1 MIRFALMAILA
12 FSAVAQAQAPG
23 RDDSRHIVTFR
34 QGTPQGERANA
45 VQRAGGKLRF
55 NYSTVDA
62 VAITAATPSVLA
74 GLGLEPSVLNI
85 VPDREFHAIQGATN
99 GLRVDRKG
107 STSGTT
113 ITGQVIPQ
121 GVKRVGVP
129 TSTSNGMGVGVAIV
143 DTGIDL
149 ANADLAPSS
158 LRFNIYGTS
167 CQDDNGHGTHV
178 SGIVAALDNAIDVV
192 GVAPAATLYC
202 VKVLDSTGSGF
213 DSDIIAGLEFVL
225 ANAATAK
232 PPIRV
237 VNLSLGR
244 DGSVNDNPTLRTT
257 VKNLYNA
264 GITVVVAAGNN
275 ASKEV
280 KDMVPASFP
289 EVLAVAATTAADGTS
304 SCRRY
309 SGVIKADTASYFTT
323 DGAYQVLDST
333 VGRQGVTISEPGE
346 DQENISKG
354 CFISSVGIL
363 SSRLGGGTV
372 RLSGTS
378 MASPHVAGIV
388 ARMIQNNIL
397 GPENIRFTLRTTAQG
412 LLNAPLDSPTSS
424 YSFDGEREGIAKAP

>member
-23 RDDSRHIVTFR
+23 RDDSKHIVTFR
-34 QGTPQGERANA
+34 QGAPQGERANA

-62 VAITAATPSVLA
+62 VAITAATPNVLA
-74 GLGLEPSVLNI
+74 ALGREPSVLNI
-85 VPDREFHAIQGATN
+85 VPDRDVHAIQGATTSIRIN
-99 GLRVDRKG
+99 RKG

-113 ITGQVIPQ
+113 STGQVIPQ

-129 TSTSNGMGVGVAIV
+129 TSASNGKDVGVAIV

-149 ANADLAPSS
+149 ANSDLTPSS

-225 ANAATAK
+225 ANA
-232 PPIRV
+232 
-237 VNLSLGR
+237 
-244 DGSVNDNPTLRTT
+244 
-257 VKNLYNA
+257 

-289 EVLAVAATTAADGTS
+289 EVLAVAATTAADGTN

-333 VGRQGVTISEPGE
+333 VGRQGVTISGPGE

-388 ARMIQNNIL
+388 ARMIQNNTL
-397 GPENIRFTLRTTAQG
+397 GVENIRATLRST
-412 LLNAPLDSPTSS
+412 
-424 YSFDGEREGIAKAP
+424 